1 MGCGRP
7 ERRDASRALWLAPG
21 MARGK
26 RLWGFDDEERGVL
39 LGATAQIPELAAVVA
54 RAEKRVDIGVWIVQ
68 ASVSELDDMYSLVEA
83 LMGGTRSRKRIEL
96 LEGLRATLCTSIDG
110 F

>member
-1 MGCGRP
+1 
-7 ERRDASRALWLAPG
+7 

-39 LGATAQIPELAAVVA
+39 LAATASIPELAAVVT
-54 RAEKRVDIGVWIVQ
+54 RAEKRADIGVWIVQ
-68 ASVSELDDMYSLVEA
+68 ASVNELDDMYSLVEA
-83 LMGGTRSRKRIEL
+83 LMDGTRSRKRIDL